1 MFAAYFGKFY
11 FKVDTY
17 RFLLDEM
24 FSLNLFLFY
33 ASIPEGKLNSKL
45 PYENS

>member
-24 FSLNLFLFY
+24 FINLFLFY